1 MTKKLLIG
9 IILCIMLP
17 GLAVAQNKGIE
28 QVTQFLGNNETE
40 NAVMLNATE
49 GESQARDVKQVKV
62 PVVETPTLLKGRW
75 SAGQVAATPNARK
88 AVKANKAA
96 TLPASAYYAEFDYS
110 GAANKTA
117 GGIRRIARL
126 GTDSMQIFNLGGF
139 PDTIVASYD
148 AATGTAT
155 LRPQLVYNHATYG
168 PIWFCK
174 VDYDQK
180 VYDNRT
186 TATIGG
192 QVDDKGN
199 ISIGGWGLF
208 VVSGQYKGYAFAAYS
223 QSDFYPSNATANAT
237 IVTTLPKSGVAEVDS
252 TTSYPVYIYQTAD
265 NEATIMN
272 FANTGN
278 AVNVMLNADK
288 SVDIAPQ
295 VLFTNAVYGNFM
307 GYAADIDNAKYMLD
321 GTYIKGTGTEQ
332 SIKLGNWSIGIY
344 SSNMLARV
352 YRSTEF
358 NFNSGIVTYP
368 AAKALDWSGTGTEAD
383 PYVIATPAQLEAFAE
398 SVNLGTSYKDKYV
411 KLGADIDMAGRPGK
425 WRPAGMYDGKSFDG
439 ILDGDNHTISHVSFE
454 QGNMPYSGIIG
465 NAGAGSVIKNL
476 TADSVTITT
485 RGDYASCIVGYSAG
499 TLTNLKVTQGY
510 VKSYGLHSGLVVGYL
525 NEGAIDNCTSAGY
538 IAGYGA
544 TGGVAGYV
552 EKSNLTACSSSAKVE
567 MTGMSNTL
575 YRGVGG
581 VVGDQVGGQLTES
594 YFAGTLNDKI
604 GYSYAGG
611 VIGSAINDTIDRCY
625 NAGVITTVAPKTSSY
640 SFSVGV
646 AGGVVGMTSQ
656 AEVTN
661 CYNSN
666 LVMDTKPT
674 EKVGGIVGYVSA
686 PSSLGNWKSHFYN
699 CYNSGQVLT
708 PSMTPTQGIY
718 GYCKD
723 FTGKVDRDT
732 ATFFNCYYD
741 VQVNGYTAAL
751 NVDSLPAHALL
762 TASMTS
768 TTALDGLS
776 TDNWV
781 YTSGLYPRLKGMET
795 TQAAKLSASPMLLT
809 HNETSKK
816 VKYNFTVSTSNS
828 VVWKALDSNGQP
840 TTETDGLSISGRQ
853 VTLKHV
859 NGSNMLVASNDKF
872 VNLNKIVTIE
882 TVNPAVFAG
891 SGTKEDPY
899 KISNHD
905 DLMMLSKCVS
915 EYAQN
920 FMGDYFIQ
928 TNDIDLNYATDFVG
942 VGDNNSKHIFDGQ
955 YDGQGY
961 TIYKM
966 RIDSV
971 KVAANGKP
979 TSSGSYSYGGF
990 IRYLGSNGV
999 LKNLNMGADCKF
1011 YGWSYVAPFVGMSY
1025 GAVQNCHN
1033 YANVTTMSAY
1043 AAGIVGYQQ
1052 PGSSVS
1058 NCYNAGNITSGGT
1071 YAAGIVAYNK
1081 GKVTGC
1087 QNDGNVAVEVVDSL
1101 YKTTGFNY
1109 ASGISCANYA
1119 TADGDV
1125 VVSGNVNTGTI
1136 KGENYVSGIFYNL
1149 PTTKTN
1155 DLSGN
1160 LNYGII
1166 ECANTRVENG
1176 AIGAQ
1181 AISDNYTASS
1191 NNYYDGQLAY
1201 YGAVAEAPC
1210 KGVTALSTAELTSGK
1225 ALAGLSGDDYDYV
1238 AGQYPVRKQFKDE
1251 ARAVAQ
1257 RKMVVTLAAADN
1269 VDDVTSAGTLYKA
1282 DSLVWT
1288 LAKNSNFTIDGQ
1300 ALKVAVANDTTSA
1313 RDTLTASLGG
1323 YNKVIALRAMPNF
1336 FEGKGTSDD
1345 PYQIKTVA
1353 DMQKLARLTN
1363 VEKFAFNNRHFKVMN
1378 DIDFTG
1384 VNYTPVSEA
1393 PVRFNADFD
1402 GNGKTFSNVTADYE
1416 TGRVSYVSL
1425 FKSVGSNG
1433 NIHDLTIASGKFTG
1447 YDYTSS
1453 FASQLWG
1460 TLKNCVNKA
1469 DVLCYRS
1476 GYAAGIAAMAYMG
1489 SRIIDCKNYGSVTNN
1504 GTYAAGIACDQRN
1517 GSLIDNCEN
1526 HGKVTS
1532 TKNYAGGIVSASAG
1546 NVSNCTNYG
1555 AVSGASNVAGIVAY
1569 AMGNDSIL
1577 YCSNQGKLTST
1588 SYPTAG
1594 ILAGMDRNAGS
1605 MVMIGC
1611 HNDVDLEGEDHIAG
1625 VAGQM
1630 KKGAQLIDCY
1640 NTGNIT
1646 GTDNSC
1652 AGLLIDI
1659 EGDEGYTT
1667 RVTRCYNTG
1676 DVIAVKDA
1684 SGFACDI
1691 DEMVDVDSC
1700 YNTGNVLSSGNW
1712 AGGFAA
1718 SLSGTA
1724 TDCWNSGNVESSGYG
1739 VAGFAG
1745 IGTGTIVRCYNLGDI
1760 TSSYS
1765 SDSRFGIVG
1774 GIYGYGRATIKDCYN
1789 MGTLTANQNVGG
1801 IAGSGFGA
1809 NDDGERLSITNCY
1822 NAGKIVVPGNVNAG
1836 NIVMRDTTG
1845 LVVANCYYD
1854 SDVNPT
1860 VKAAA
1865 ATGQADTWQV
1875 TALPTSQL
1883 VSAALGEAWAL
1894 KPGMYPT
1901 LAANYNEL
1909 CGWYAAVPV
1918 LAQGDTPESV
1928 TQCLTIGTPD
1938 STVWTSSSNLYIDGN
1953 TVYPTSA
1960 GEAWLT
1966 KTFGQ
1971 LTKTYTFNVT
1981 HTTGVTDVNTNAAI
1995 VRSEYIGINGVNYGT
2010 ERPTGAGVYIKRDVY
2025 SNGTSRASKILVK

>member
-1 MTKKLLIG
+1 LFKTTTKEFCYSFLSSIKLFSIMTKKLLIG

-75 SAGQVAATPNARK
+75 SAGQLAASAEARK

-321 GTYIKGTGTEQ
+321 DTYIKGTGTEQ

-358 NFNSGIVTYP
+358 TFNSGIVTYP

-604 GYSYAGG
+604 GYGYAGG

-708 PSMTPTQGIY
+708 PSMTRP
-718 GYCKD
+718 KAS
-723 FTGKVDRDT
+723 T
-732 ATFFNCYYD
+732 ATARTSPARS
-741 VQVNGYTAAL
+741 TATRPP
-751 NVDSLPAHALL
+751 SS
-762 TASMTS
+762 TATTMCRSTATLQPSTS
-768 TTALDGLS
+768 TVCQLMPCS
-776 TDNWV
+776 Q
-781 YTSGLYPRLKGMET
+781 
-795 TQAAKLSASPMLLT
+795 QA
-809 HNETSKK
+809 
-816 VKYNFTVSTSNS
+816 
-828 VVWKALDSNGQP
+828 
-840 TTETDGLSISGRQ
+840 
-853 VTLKHV
+853 
-859 NGSNMLVASNDKF
+859 
-872 VNLNKIVTIE
+872 
-882 TVNPAVFAG
+882 
-891 SGTKEDPY
+891 
-899 KISNHD
+899 
-905 DLMMLSKCVS
+905 
-915 EYAQN
+915 
-920 FMGDYFIQ
+920 
-928 TNDIDLNYATDFVG
+928 
-942 VGDNNSKHIFDGQ
+942 
-955 YDGQGY
+955 
-961 TIYKM
+961 
-966 RIDSV
+966 
-971 KVAANGKP
+971 
-979 TSSGSYSYGGF
+979 
-990 IRYLGSNGV
+990 
-999 LKNLNMGADCKF
+999 
-1011 YGWSYVAPFVGMSY
+1011 
-1025 GAVQNCHN
+1025 
-1033 YANVTTMSAY
+1033 
-1043 AAGIVGYQQ
+1043 
-1052 PGSSVS
+1052 
-1058 NCYNAGNITSGGT
+1058 
-1071 YAAGIVAYNK
+1071 
-1081 GKVTGC
+1081 
-1087 QNDGNVAVEVVDSL
+1087 
-1101 YKTTGFNY
+1101 
-1109 ASGISCANYA
+1109 
-1119 TADGDV
+1119 
-1125 VVSGNVNTGTI
+1125 
-1136 KGENYVSGIFYNL
+1136 
-1149 PTTKTN
+1149 
-1155 DLSGN
+1155 
-1160 LNYGII
+1160 
-1166 ECANTRVENG
+1166 
-1176 AIGAQ
+1176 
-1181 AISDNYTASS
+1181 
-1191 NNYYDGQLAY
+1191 
-1201 YGAVAEAPC
+1201 
-1210 KGVTALSTAELTSGK
+1210 
-1225 ALAGLSGDDYDYV
+1225 
-1238 AGQYPVRKQFKDE
+1238 
-1251 ARAVAQ
+1251 
-1257 RKMVVTLAAADN
+1257 
-1269 VDDVTSAGTLYKA
+1269 
-1282 DSLVWT
+1282 
-1288 LAKNSNFTIDGQ
+1288 
-1300 ALKVAVANDTTSA
+1300 
-1313 RDTLTASLGG
+1313 
-1323 YNKVIALRAMPNF
+1323 
-1336 FEGKGTSDD
+1336 
-1345 PYQIKTVA
+1345 
-1353 DMQKLARLTN
+1353 
-1363 VEKFAFNNRHFKVMN
+1363 
-1378 DIDFTG
+1378 
-1384 VNYTPVSEA
+1384 
-1393 PVRFNADFD
+1393 
-1402 GNGKTFSNVTADYE
+1402 
-1416 TGRVSYVSL
+1416 
-1425 FKSVGSNG
+1425 
-1433 NIHDLTIASGKFTG
+1433 
-1447 YDYTSS
+1447 
-1453 FASQLWG
+1453 
-1460 TLKNCVNKA
+1460 
-1469 DVLCYRS
+1469 
-1476 GYAAGIAAMAYMG
+1476 
-1489 SRIIDCKNYGSVTNN
+1489 
-1504 GTYAAGIACDQRN
+1504 
-1517 GSLIDNCEN
+1517 
-1526 HGKVTS
+1526 
-1532 TKNYAGGIVSASAG
+1532 
-1546 NVSNCTNYG
+1546 
-1555 AVSGASNVAGIVAY
+1555 
-1569 AMGNDSIL
+1569 
-1577 YCSNQGKLTST
+1577 
-1588 SYPTAG
+1588 
-1594 ILAGMDRNAGS
+1594 
-1605 MVMIGC
+1605 
-1611 HNDVDLEGEDHIAG
+1611 
-1625 VAGQM
+1625 
-1630 KKGAQLIDCY
+1630 
-1640 NTGNIT
+1640 
-1646 GTDNSC
+1646 
-1652 AGLLIDI
+1652 
-1659 EGDEGYTT
+1659 
-1667 RVTRCYNTG
+1667 
-1676 DVIAVKDA
+1676 
-1684 SGFACDI
+1684 
-1691 DEMVDVDSC
+1691 
-1700 YNTGNVLSSGNW
+1700 
-1712 AGGFAA
+1712 
-1718 SLSGTA
+1718 
-1724 TDCWNSGNVESSGYG
+1724 
-1739 VAGFAG
+1739 
-1745 IGTGTIVRCYNLGDI
+1745 
-1760 TSSYS
+1760 
-1765 SDSRFGIVG
+1765 
-1774 GIYGYGRATIKDCYN
+1774 
-1789 MGTLTANQNVGG
+1789 
-1801 IAGSGFGA
+1801 
-1809 NDDGERLSITNCY
+1809 
-1822 NAGKIVVPGNVNAG
+1822 
-1836 NIVMRDTTG
+1836 
-1845 LVVANCYYD
+1845 
-1854 SDVNPT
+1854 
-1860 VKAAA
+1860 
-1865 ATGQADTWQV
+1865 
-1875 TALPTSQL
+1875 
-1883 VSAALGEAWAL
+1883 
-1894 KPGMYPT
+1894 
-1901 LAANYNEL
+1901 
-1909 CGWYAAVPV
+1909 
-1918 LAQGDTPESV
+1918 
-1928 TQCLTIGTPD
+1928 
-1938 STVWTSSSNLYIDGN
+1938 
-1953 TVYPTSA
+1953 
-1960 GEAWLT
+1960 
-1966 KTFGQ
+1966 
-1971 LTKTYTFNVT
+1971 
-1981 HTTGVTDVNTNAAI
+1981 
-1995 VRSEYIGINGVNYGT
+1995 
-2010 ERPTGAGVYIKRDVY
+2010 
-2025 SNGTSRASKILVK
+2025 

>member
-17 GLAVAQNKGIE
+17 GLAAAQNKGIE

-62 PVVETPTLLKGRW
+62 PIVETPTLLKGRW
-75 SAGQVAATPNARK
+75 SAGQLAASAEARK

-96 TLPASAYYAEFDYS
+96 TLPANAYYAEFDYS

-208 VVSGQYKGYAFAAYS
+208 VVSGQYKGHAFAAYS

-237 IVTTLPKSGVAEVDS
+237 IVTTLPQNGAAEVDS
-252 TTSYPVYIYQTAD
+252 TTSYPVYIYQTAE
-265 NEATIMN
+265 NEATILN

-295 VLFTNAVYGNFM
+295 VLFTNPLYGNFM

-344 SSNMLARV
+344 SSNVLARV

-358 NFNSGIVTYP
+358 TFNSGIVTYP

-1953 TVYPTSA
+1953 TVYTTSA

-1981 HTTGVTDVNTNAAI
+1981 HTTGVTDVNTNATI